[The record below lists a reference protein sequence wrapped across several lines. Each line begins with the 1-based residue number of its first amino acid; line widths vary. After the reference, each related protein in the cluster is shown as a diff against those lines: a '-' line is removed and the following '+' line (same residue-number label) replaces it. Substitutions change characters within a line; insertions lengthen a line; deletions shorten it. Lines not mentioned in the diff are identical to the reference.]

1 MSIQKDR
8 WNNFAGKVADH
19 IEDYVVPQYGDE
31 PVDLVSG
38 YTAEECVKQCE
49 KYANRFSRNSRPAE
63 RRRDLLKIAHYA
75 QRAYDKMGDD
85 A

>member
-1 MSIQKDR
+1 MSKQS
-8 WNNFAGKVADH
+8 NNWVRFSSMVLGH
-19 IEDYVVPQYGDE
+19 INDYVVPQYGDE
-31 PVDLVSG
+31 PDDLVSG

-75 QRAYDKMGDD
+75 QRAYDKMKD
-85 A
+85 